1 MQNPTKINSKIS
13 AHTYIFAFAMSYK
26 VKNICPL
33 DDLCDIR
40 FGYHATPSSTGVIPY
55 LQIRHFNEEG
65 HLADRALEMID
76 LDEKSRPHLL
86 QEGDVLFVGKGNR
99 LFSWEYNSTIGP
111 LVASST
117 FFVLRADK
125 TKILP
130 SFLAT
135 LLNSPPFKAHLQ
147 QLGAGTNIFS
157 IRKSELGAI
166 ELPIPPMDRQEK
178 ISTLAKAY
186 QEEIRLAQQ
195 ILDQKQLLFKGILT
209 SLLK

>member
-1 MQNPTKINSKIS
+1 MP
-13 AHTYIFAFAMSYK
+13 YK
-26 VKNICPL
+26 DKNIRTL
-33 DDLCDIR
+33 EDVCDIR
-40 FGYHATPSSTGVIPY
+40 FGYHAIPLSTGAIPY
-55 LQIRHFNEEG
+55 LQIRHFNEDG
-65 HLADRALEMID
+65 HLADQPLELID
-76 LDEKSRPHLL
+76 LDEKSKPHLL

-99 LFSWEYNSTIGP
+99 LFAWQYDSTMGP

-117 FFVLRADK
+117 FFVLRADM

-130 SFLAT
+130 SFLT
-135 LLNSPPFKAHLQ
+135 TILNAPAFKAHLQ

-157 IRKSELGAI
+157 IRKSELGAM
-166 ELPIPPMDRQEK
+166 ELPIPSMDRQEK

-195 ILDQKQLLFKGILT
+195 VLDQKQLLFKGILT